1 MSDTRPTQSDAIDK
15 LAGALAKA
23 QAEILVATKDG
34 ENPHF
39 KSKFTT
45 LAEVFDAV
53 REPLSKN
60 NLSILQAPQQGDAN
74 AHYLETT
81 LMHASG
87 QWMKSYHPLHPVKN
101 DPQSVGSAIT
111 YARRY
116 ALCAMV
122 GVVGREEDDGET
134 AHGRGGS
141 SQQHSAPASKTASTG
156 DRSTRAETAAA
167 NKPAPAKPAAPSAP
181 IGYDAIANQ
190 MREATTMPELQTA
203 ASKAVNE
210 PKAVQDKLRPI
221 YTTERAR
228 IQAAAKAKPAA
239 PANEPAGDEV
249 AV

>member
-39 KSKFTT
+39 KSRFTT

-60 NLSILQAPQQGDAN
+60 NLSIVQAPQQGDGN

-81 LMHASG
+81 LMHSSG

-122 GVVGREEDDGET
+122 GVVGREEDDDGEA
-134 AHGRGGS
+134 AHGRG
-141 SQQHSAPASKTASTG
+141 PATPPSRQA
-156 DRSTRAETAAA
+156 
-167 NKPAPAKPAAPSAP
+167 APAKPAAPPAAKPTSAP
-181 IGYDAIANQ
+181 VSKPAAAKTPLGFEKLKAEMEA
-190 MREATTMPELQTA
+190 ATTMEELQA
-203 ASKAVNE
+203 VGAKVVNE
-210 PKAVQDKLRPI
+210 PKAVQEQMRPI
-221 YTTERAR
+221 YLGERKR
-228 IQAAAKAKPAA
+228 IGAGPKTSA
-239 PANEPAGDEV
+239 PAEPAGDEV